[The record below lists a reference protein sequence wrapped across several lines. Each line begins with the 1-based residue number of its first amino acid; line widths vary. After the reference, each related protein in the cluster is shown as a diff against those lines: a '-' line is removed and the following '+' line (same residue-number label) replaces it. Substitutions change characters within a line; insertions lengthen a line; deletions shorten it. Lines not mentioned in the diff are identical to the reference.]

1 MTARRVDFAAQQAEN
16 GGMTSI
22 APLRFAALASIAVAT
37 AASAQYTTIQPGAP
51 ANPTIAPGPVGVPG
65 GRDGT
70 ITGSSLAD
78 GNLPNDRDRPGAATG
93 GKDAAQ
99 PAKVTELQIG
109 APITDNKGV
118 DIGYIKSID
127 PNGVV
132 VATLAGPVR
141 LPAEALGKN
150 KKGLLIG
157 MSKADFDKLVAN
169 ASGG

>member
-1 MTARRVDFAAQQAEN
+1 
-16 GGMTSI
+16 MTSTAI
-22 APLRFAALASIAVAT
+22 FRFAALASIAVGT
-37 AASAQYTTIQPGAP
+37 AASAQYTTVQPGAP
-51 ANPTIAPGPVGVPG
+51 INPTIAPGPVGVPG

-70 ITGSSLAD
+70 ITGSSLGDA
-78 GNLPNDRDRPGAATG
+78 NLPNDRDRAGAATG
-93 GKDAAQ
+93 GKDAAH

-141 LPAEALGKN
+141 VPAEAIGKN

-157 MSKADFDKLVAN
+157 MSKADFDKLVAG